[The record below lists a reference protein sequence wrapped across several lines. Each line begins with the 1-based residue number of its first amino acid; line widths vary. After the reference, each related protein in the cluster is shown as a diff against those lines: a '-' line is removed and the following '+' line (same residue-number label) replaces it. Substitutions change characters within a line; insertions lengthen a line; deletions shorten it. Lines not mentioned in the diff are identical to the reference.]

1 EKSDP
6 MRISYQPEPPPKP
19 TPEPEPKSKPKPK
32 PKPKPES
39 GDATPKAVGDLYNEL
54 LGPKLKPI
62 KLVNTPRQRA
72 IRARISEDPK
82 RRSLE
87 WWRRYFGF
95 IAQCEFLLGHGPPR
109 DNGKPWHADF
119 DWLVNEAH
127 LTKVIEGKY
136 AS

>member
-1 EKSDP
+1 NELTKELNKPLRSSEDKNPKINGHEKADP

-32 PKPKPES
+32 PKPKPET

-82 RRSLE
+82 RRSLD
-87 WWRRYFGF
+87 WWRR
-95 IAQCEFLLGHGPPR
+95 
-109 DNGKPWHADF
+109 
-119 DWLVNEAH
+119 
-127 LTKVIEGKY
+127 
-136 AS
+136 